1 MMIKIWIQKK
11 TLLLGQNQNNSVIE
25 ITSEQNRWNQ
35 LAMQSQTNNRFDIE
49 RNSDNFNT
57 VYEISAEVKKWK
69 SAKKSEVYRIQSI
82 KHEIKFKNY
91 NRDWMKEK
99 GKFVTSKTSKDEKK
113 KPNQLP
119 SEKSFAFLI

>member
-11 TLLLGQNQNNSVIE
+11 PLLLGQNQNNSVIE

-57 VYEISAEVKKWK
+57 VYEKSAEVKKWK
-69 SAKKSEVYRIQSI
+69 SAKKSEAYRIQSI